1 MRIAVYGS
9 KRQEA
14 FLDAIAAFLLSM
26 ARRGDEVVMHT
37 KLYDYLSELIPEVLA
52 GVGTVTSDT
61 DFTADVAV
69 SLGGDGS
76 FLRTAAWVERK
87 AIPILGVNTGHLGFL
102 ASADISDLPGLA
114 DTLARGDYS
123 VMPLSLIEVVS
134 PAVDGWPFALN
145 EVTITKSETSSIM
158 SIHAYIDGCD
168 LADYRA
174 DGLIISTP
182 TGSTAYNLSVGGPIV
197 QPSAPVFTL
206 SPIAAHSL
214 SMRPLVIS
222 DHARLHFDCSS
233 RTPQYRLSIDGR
245 ATVLSLDEPV
255 ELRKAPFSVMAVRLP
270 GHTFA
275 STLRDKLS
283 WG

>member
-1 MRIAVYGS
+1 MRIAIYGS
-9 KRQEA
+9 KRQDPYLDAIVA
-14 FLDAIAAFLLSM
+14 FLDSLTQ
-26 ARRGDEVVMHT
+26 RGDSVVMHT
-37 KLYDYLSELIPEVLA
+37 KLYDYLYARIPEALECVDY
-52 GVGTVTSDT
+52 VTSGV
-61 DFTADVAV
+61 DFQADVAV

-102 ASADISDLPGLA
+102 ASADISDLPTLA
-114 DTLARGDYS
+114 DTLAAHDYL
-123 VMPLSLIEVVS
+123 VKPLSLIEVVEPIIES
-134 PAVDGWPFALN
+134 WPYALN

-158 SIHAYIDGCD
+158 SINAGIDDCH

-197 QPSAPVFTL
+197 QPDAPVFIL

-222 DHARLHFDCSS
+222 DTAEMKFECSS

-245 ATVLSLDEPV
+245 AAVLNLDQPIT
-255 ELRKAPFSVMAVRLP
+255 LRKAQFSVMAVRLP